1 VALSQRDR
9 CNTLWR
15 RAQGIIRKNVRP
27 DHWRVGVIHAP
38 IHTLLTADRI
48 PTVHWFNEL
57 TRGEFLADPFGVMH
71 DGRLTLLCESF
82 DYRTARGT
90 ITSIDS
96 PAERRVRREHVLI
109 GPNVHLSYPYL
120 VEHDGDVFC
129 IPETHEAREIGLY
142 RADPFPGRWVKIA
155 TLVAGFAG
163 VDATVFQL
171 DGRWWLACTDAD
183 HEPNRDLHLWY
194 AADLRGPWQP
204 HAGNP
209 VKRDLRSARPAG
221 TPFVHEGCLYRPAQD
236 CSRAYGGQVVINRVT
251 RLSPTEFQEE
261 PAAVIDPVK
270 LGGAPDGVHTI
281 SAVGPLTLIDARWS
295 MFVPRVLARAIIDT
309 LARREPRRR
318 ARRTV
323 SVPGEHVPAPTARMK
338 VPEPR
343 PLTFSDRE

>member
-1 VALSQRDR
+1 MALSQRDR

-194 AADLRGPWQP
+194 AADLLGPWQP

-209 VKRDLRSARPAG
+209 VKRDLRSERPAG

-236 CSRAYGGQVVINRVT
+236 CSHVYGGQVVINRVT
-251 RLSPTEFQEE
+251 HLSPTEFQEE
-261 PAAVIDPVK
+261 PAAVIDPLM
-270 LGGAPDGVHTI
+270 LGGAPNGVHTI
-281 SAVGPLTLIDARWS
+281 SAVGPLTLVDARWS
-295 MFVPRVLARAIIDT
+295 MFVPRVLARVIIDT
-309 LARREPRRR
+309 LAGRAPRPA

-323 SVPGEHVPAPTARMK
+323 SMIDERAPTQTARMGRRD
-338 VPEPR
+338 PR
-343 PLTFSDRE
+343 PLTFTDSE